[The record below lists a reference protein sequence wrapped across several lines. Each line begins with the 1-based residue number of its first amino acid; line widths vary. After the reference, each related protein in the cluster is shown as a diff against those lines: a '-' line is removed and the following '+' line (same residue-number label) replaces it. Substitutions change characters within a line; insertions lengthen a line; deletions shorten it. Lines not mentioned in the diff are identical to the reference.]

1 MASVFVFSYQKS
13 KLISFWAIHHQV
25 PLHSTVPWTQ
35 MKLFLIYSKEVL
47 LINLCL
53 DLAKMVDT
61 ATYIALK
68 DTMAEERTNKRRKK
82 NLCEFCLESRSV
94 LPYSLL
100 LGLVDGSAWKFTA
113 RSED

>member
-1 MASVFVFSYQKS
+1 MDADE
-13 KLISFWAIHHQV
+13 A
-25 PLHSTVPWTQ
+25 
-35 MKLFLIYSKEVL
+35 FLIYSKEVL

-94 LPYSLL
+94 LSYSLL

-113 RSED
+113 RSEGFEIYNKRGSNTLFIVLYNALFALQGF

>member
-1 MASVFVFSYQKS
+1 MDADE
-13 KLISFWAIHHQV
+13 A
-25 PLHSTVPWTQ
+25 
-35 MKLFLIYSKEVL
+35 FLIYSKEVL

-94 LPYSLL
+94 LSSWDWLMDQHGSLQQ
-100 LGLVDGSAWKFTA
+100 GLKDLRSTT
-113 RSED
+113 SEDQIHCL